1 MSESKISV
9 HQELIFTK
17 QFSFQGQISAPAL
30 QWSGEEQY
38 SVCYITVCSHIPLVS
53 GSIQSQSSIRTLGS
67 WVPQRL
73 SAWSARSRTAPPRV
87 QRGHGGPD
95 CSSGCSRSSS
105 RRLFFHNKS
114 LKKKRWL
121 FSTVLPQ
128 SLLPGSQT
136 KFGLILNDNNVS
148 HDFHLKFSFL

>member
-1 MSESKISV
+1 MSESKTSV

-53 GSIQSQSSIRTLGS
+53 GSIQSQSSIRTSGS

-73 SAWSARSRTAPPRV
+73 SAWSGRSRTAPPQV
-87 QRGHGGPD
+87 QGGHGGPD

-105 RRLFFHNKS
+105 RRLFFITKAS
-114 LKKKRWL
+114 KKKKRWL

-128 SLLPGSQT
+128 SLLYIWD
-136 KFGLILNDNNVS
+136 KDDNNVS